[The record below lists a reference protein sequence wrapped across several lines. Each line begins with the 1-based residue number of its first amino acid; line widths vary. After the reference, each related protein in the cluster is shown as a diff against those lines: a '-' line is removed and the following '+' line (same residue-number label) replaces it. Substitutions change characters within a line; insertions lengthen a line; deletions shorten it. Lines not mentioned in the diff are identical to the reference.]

1 MNAVEY
7 GDVALALE
15 TDVRFGFDE
24 VLTIV
29 PNTGRLRV
37 TGLPPG
43 GVALNEYSPAAL
55 NVPPTVAIRFG
66 VFAVMLRIGAVTF
79 AGPENVR
86 ELTLN
91 APFAP
96 L

>member
-1 MNAVEY
+1 MNGELL
-7 GDVALALE
+7 LALV
-15 TDVRFGFDE
+15 TVVRFAFDE
-24 VLTIV
+24 VLPIV
-29 PNTGRLRV
+29 PKTGRLRL

-55 NVPPTVAIRFG
+55 NVPPTVATRFG
-66 VFAVMLRIGAVTF
+66 VFAVMLRIGAVTL
-79 AGPENVR
+79 AGPVKVR
-86 ELTLN
+86 EPTLN